1 MRRRPP
7 RHGADDLKA
16 ETGRDEPGADHGEDG
31 EGAHHDV
38 LATKGQGEHLW
49 PRARSPCRDRCGVN
63 SLLSRSSARPSRT
76 PQERH
81 DPEGRFDPE

>member
-7 RHGADDLKA
+7 RHGADDLKT
-16 ETGRDEPGADHGEDG
+16 ETGDEPGADHGEDG

-49 PRARSPCRDRCGVN
+49 PSTISVP
-63 SLLSRSSARPSRT
+63 RPVWG
-76 PQERH
+76 E
-81 DPEGRFDPE
+81 